1 MRATA
6 ELSSGTLVGDRYWV
20 QRTLG
25 YGSCGCTYLVC
36 DRHPESAT
44 VGEDL
49 SQLYVLKEFAPA
61 DSRESVI
68 DKCRALFEQEAQVLC
83 KLKHSQIPQC
93 FGFFEDNGRL
103 FLVQE
108 YINGKTYSEILQ
120 ERLEQGQM
128 FTVAQAVKW
137 LKDLLPVLDYIHS
150 CRIVHRDIS
159 PDNIMFPHGGK
170 KPVLIDF
177 GVVKQVMT
185 QIGSQITS
193 PPSSSLRGTLVGK
206 VGYSPPEQLRLG
218 QCYPNS
224 DLYSLAVTALVLIAG
239 KHPSELCDGYS
250 LKWQWSKYINLGDR
264 LGRIFDKMLA
274 ETPKERYQSAR
285 AVLAA
290 LLTVSTEELANASTV
305 PIAQESQP
313 TRTWNEDDTWV
324 ARSYARRSPIVT
336 TSQPK
341 RNTIIQSQ
349 KTVIQSEA
357 KKTPVKLS
365 PPPPSMRFLAMGIL
379 ISSSLVGGFTLAK
392 QSPNLALVCEL
403 LNNCADNQQLTA
415 IARESISPKDNLE
428 AYQFKQSKEPQN
440 FPTPFVEESE
450 SDRTESSDRQKELLD
465 KVQSLQSQVA
475 RLIEGN
481 ERQQAETVENAP
493 KNQLEQAI
501 DPRPSASPS
510 SSSESP
516 KSFGHATRTETLR
529 ERAASEKLID
539 SARSILTSE
548 KPKPTYHPPQTT
560 QTPAQREIKPPKKT
574 QPQASA
580 PEPKPA
586 TPEQATQPPESK
598 PATPQKVQSQ
608 APAPEP
614 KLATPEAS
622 APAPRT
628 KNPPAQT
635 YQPGFWQPVARINP
649 KHPFKIKLVNQT
661 NTAIEYALTT
671 NEFAPRQLSS
681 KESAVLTYIPLDG
694 YLLINSTQSSQSAE
708 VPTSLQFEVTVS
720 GNVATVSIRQERSD
734 RPADSTI
741 NVNQSGAIYI
751 F

>member
-1 MRATA
+1 M
-6 ELSSGTLVGDRYWV
+6 
-20 QRTLG
+20 
-25 YGSCGCTYLVC
+25 C
-36 DRHPESAT
+36 DRLPGSAK
-44 VGEDL
+44 GDL
-49 SQLYVLKEFAPA
+49 EGASQLYVLKEFAPA
-61 DSRESVI
+61 DSRESAI
-68 DKCRALFEQEAQVLC
+68 AKCHALFEQEAQVLC

-108 YINGKTYSEILQ
+108 YIDGKTYCEILQ
-120 ERLEQGQM
+120 DCLEQGQV

-177 GVVKQVMT
+177 GVVKQIMT
-185 QIGSQITS
+185 QIGSQIS
-193 PPSSSLRGTLVGK
+193 NPPSSSVRGTLVGK

-224 DLYSLAVTALVLIAG
+224 DLYSLAVTALVLITG

-250 LKWQWSKYINLGDR
+250 LKWQWGKYVNLGNR

-290 LLTVSTEELANASTV
+290 LSTISTEELINLP
-305 PIAQESQP
+305 PIAQESEP
-313 TRTWNEDDTWV
+313 TQAWNEDDTWV
-324 ARSYARRSPIVT
+324 ARSYARRSPVAAKSIL
-336 TSQPK
+336 SK

-349 KTVIQSEA
+349 KTVIQLDS
-357 KKTPVKLS
+357 KKTSVKLA

-392 QSPNLALVCEL
+392 QSSNLAGVCEL
-403 LNNCADNQQLTA
+403 LGNCANNQQLEA
-415 IARESISPKDNLE
+415 IAQETATKPIPSLKDTSE
-428 AYQFKQSKEPQN
+428 ASQLKPRTEIQN
-440 FPTPFVEESE
+440 FPAPFVESPQ
-450 SDRTESSDRQKELLD
+450 SDSTESLEGQAELLE

-475 RLIEGN
+475 RLL
-481 ERQQAETVENAP
+481 ERNDSRQSEAVEKKEP
-493 KNQLEQAI
+493 KNAVEKKLERATAPQ
-501 DPRPSASPS
+501 PSTSPSPS
-510 SSSESP
+510 SD
-516 KSFGHATRTETLR
+516 RTL
-529 ERAASEKLID
+529 SEKLLD
-539 SARSILTSE
+539 GARSILTVEKKQPIPVQPQPTRSPAQSE
-548 KPKPTYHPPQTT
+548 PTPAKQA
-560 QTPAQREIKPPKKT
+560 QTPA
-574 QPQASA
+574 
-580 PEPKPA
+580 
-586 TPEQATQPPESK
+586 PESNRPTAQK
-598 PATPQKVQSQ
+598 PQSQ
-608 APAPEP
+608 TPAPQ
-614 KLATPEAS
+614 
-622 APAPRT
+622 T

-661 NTAIEYALTT
+661 NAAIEYALTT
-671 NEFAPRQLSS
+671 NEFSPRKLSS
-681 KESAVLTYIPLDG
+681 KESAILTYVPLDG
-694 YLLINSTQSSQSAE
+694 YLLINSTQTSPNEE

-720 GNVATVSIRQERSD
+720 GNIATVSIRQEKSD

>member
-25 YGSCGCTYLVC
+25 YGSCGCTYLVRDC
-36 DRHPESAT
+36 PPDDDKDEREN
-44 VGEDL
+44 L
-49 SQLYVLKEFAPA
+49 SQFYVLKEFAPV

-68 DKCRALFEQEAQVLC
+68 EKCRTLFEQEAQVLC

-108 YINGKTYSEILQ
+108 YIDGKTYSEILQ
-120 ERLEQGQM
+120 ELLDRGQV
-128 FTVAQAVKW
+128 FTVAQAVQW

-159 PDNIMFPHGGK
+159 PDNIMFPNDGE

-185 QIGSQITS
+185 QIGSQISS
-193 PPSSSLRGTLVGK
+193 PPSSSVRGTLVGK

-218 QCYPNS
+218 HCYPNS
-224 DLYSLAVTALVLIAG
+224 DLYSLAVTTLVLITG

-250 LKWQWSKYINLGDR
+250 LKWQWNKYVNLGDK

-274 ETPKERYQSAR
+274 ETPKDRYQSAS

-290 LLTVSTEELANASTV
+290 LATISEEELANPSTAS
-305 PIAQESQP
+305 IAPESQKQ
-313 TRTWNEDDTWV
+313 TWDEDDTWV
-324 ARSYARRSPIVT
+324 ARSYARQSPVT
-336 TSQPK
+336 SKSSLPK
-341 RNTIIQSQ
+341 RNTIFQSQ
-349 KTVIQSEA
+349 KTIVQADA
-357 KKTPVKLS
+357 KKTSVKLA

-379 ISSSLVGGFTLAK
+379 LSSSLVGGFTLAR
-392 QSPNLALVCEL
+392 QSPNLAVVCEL
-403 LNNCADNQQLTA
+403 FNNCANNQQLEA
-415 IARESISPKDNLE
+415 IAREPAPNLKDTSEASQLE
-428 AYQFKQSKEPQN
+428 PSQEPQN
-440 FPTPFVEESE
+440 FPNPLVEAAESE
-450 SDRTESSDRQKELLD
+450 RTEPSDRQTELLEQV
-465 KVQSLQSQVA
+465 KSLQSQVA
-475 RLIEGN
+475 QLLERNDSTRSPTVETSKPQN
-481 ERQQAETVENAP
+481 EPQQAIGQSPRYANAP
-493 KNQLEQAI
+493 R
-501 DPRPSASPS
+501 PSPSASPS
-510 SSSESP
+510 PSNEPSLSD
-516 KSFGHATRTETLR
+516 
-529 ERAASEKLID
+529 KLLKG
-539 SARSILTSE
+539 ARSILTAE
-548 KPKPTYHPPQTT
+548 NPQPTPAPPQ
-560 QTPAQREIKPPKKT
+560 PAQSPAQSDSTTPKKVQT
-574 QPQASA
+574 SA
-580 PEPKPA
+580 PEPKPI
-586 TPEQATQPPESK
+586 
-598 PATPQKVQSQ
+598 PQKTQSQ
-608 APAPEP
+608 TPAPEP
-614 KLATPEAS
+614 KPVAIES
-622 APAPRT
+622 AKPAPRQ

-635 YQPGFWQPVARINP
+635 YQPGFWQPAARINP

-694 YLLINSTQSSQSAE
+694 YLLINSIQSSLNTE

-720 GNVATVSIRQERSD
+720 GNIATVSIRQERSD